1 MKHRATFRLSIKFPF
16 MLEFWFSPEVSLAI
30 QRVVIIVFKYLC
42 HTVPA
47 FDRCLSINCP
57 CRCRFDLGST
67 CGTTAPKCWRGRR
80 GSHHYA
86 AGSRSA
92 NISRLSF
99 TRAKDS
105 LRIDYVC
112 PGSCFQQ
119 MTAISPWYHH
129 KSHSTRGTT
138 MSKDR
143 SCWWSNVFRPRP
155 AVGFCYGCYEHS
167 CDARFL
173 FRLEPP
179 AGHWGNVSSV
189 SQFPRRCFTQGCLHP
204 KVVTPWIRDIG
215 KSYRVRKV
223 CHTGRETTFILVLEG
238 SQSFHVFAFTAPFF
252 WSMLNLPNFCWTL
265 LVV

>member
-1 MKHRATFRLSIKFPF
+1 

-99 TRAKDS
+99 HTGQRQPQNRLRVPWLVFPTNDS
-105 LRIDYVC
+105 NLT
-112 PGSCFQQ
+112 
-119 MTAISPWYHH
+119 MISPQITFN
-129 KSHSTRGTT
+129 KRKPPCQRIGP
-138 MSKDR
+138 
-143 SCWWSNVFRPRP
+143 CWWSNVFSAKTCRW
-155 AVGFCYGCYEHS
+155 
-167 CDARFL
+167 FL
-173 FRLEPP
+173 L
-179 AGHWGNVSSV
+179 W
-189 SQFPRRCFTQGCLHP
+189 
-204 KVVTPWIRDIG
+204 
-215 KSYRVRKV
+215 
-223 CHTGRETTFILVLEG
+223 
-238 SQSFHVFAFTAPFF
+238 
-252 WSMLNLPNFCWTL
+252 L
-265 LVV
+265 LWA